1 MPCRPLKSV
10 NFRKFK
16 SSLEILREIQS
27 QIDELK
33 DIATETNFD
42 NDEESRQFS
51 RNVLYLKTYFE
62 QYERLLENE

>member
-27 QIDELK
+27 EIDDLRN
-33 DIATETNFD
+33 IATETNF
-42 NDEESRQFS
+42 NDDLEAKQFS

-62 QYERLLENE
+62 YYERLLENE